1 MIETEPA
8 FLHFFGQPGKPL
20 VDRGPFSEML
30 QSGRT
35 PLFERFF
42 QMEPAFVIYV
52 VIESYVDLG
61 RCVGQ
66 EKPTGFREREAIS
79 RRIDEY
85 GPD

>member
-52 VIESYVDLG
+52 VIESYVALG
-61 RCVGQ
+61 GGETTSSV
-66 EKPTGFREREAIS
+66 PIDSEASINTLTA
-79 RRIDEY
+79 
-85 GPD
+85 